1 MRAGSTNTALLRTA
15 AALGLP
21 GIDAVLYGGV
31 ASLPPFNP
39 DDDPDGGAPP
49 APVADLRATLA
60 KSEAVLFSTPEYAGG
75 LPGPFKNLL
84 DWTVGGGQTYAMPV
98 ASINTA
104 GPASPSGGADAQA
117 SLRKVLGYTGSAIVE
132 AACIR
137 IPVPRDAV
145 GPDGLISDPEIRAP
159 LAQALEAL
167 AAAARAR
174 GGG

>member
-1 MRAGSTNTALLRTA
+1 M
-15 AALGLP
+15 
-21 GIDAVLYGGV
+21 LYGGV
-31 ASLPPFNP
+31 AGLPHFNP

-60 KSEAVLFSTPEYAGG
+60 KSDAVLFSTPEYAGA

-132 AACIR
+132 AACVR

-145 GPDGLISDPEIRAP
+145 GPDGLIADPAIREP

-167 AAAARAR
+167 AAAAQAR